1 MAFNANSVA
10 PRTMAIPALADG
22 GGGGVLAAQTARQP
36 ARYVTVI
43 LYKDHERL
51 LGLIQQV
58 EDAGCAVVSRNC
70 TMATTF
76 TFLVPKGVRN
86 PLEELAAAKDSYM
99 KMIINKVKTVKEQE
113 ATELLQLERPILQ
126 DVGEED

>member
-1 MAFNANSVA
+1 
-10 PRTMAIPALADG
+10 
-22 GGGGVLAAQTARQP
+22 
-36 ARYVTVI
+36 
-43 LYKDHERL
+43 
-51 LGLIQQV
+51 V

-76 TFLVPKGVRN
+76 TYVMSLLHAVFRINRIDRFLVPKGVRN
-86 PLEELAAAKDSYM
+86 LLDELAAAKDSYM

-113 ATELLQLERPILQ
+113 ATELPQLERPILQ

>member
-1 MAFNANSVA
+1 
-10 PRTMAIPALADG
+10 
-22 GGGGVLAAQTARQP
+22 
-36 ARYVTVI
+36 
-43 LYKDHERL
+43 
-51 LGLIQQV
+51 V

-76 TFLVPKGVRN
+76 TYVMSVFRINRIDRFLVPKGVRN
-86 PLEELAAAKDSYM
+86 PLDELAAAKDSYM

-113 ATELLQLERPILQ
+113 ATELPQLERPILQ